1 MNFWQRGVR
10 HTFLS
15 LLGLAALVAPAAA
28 QDSYPNQPIHVVIG
42 FAAGSGADILT
53 RYFTDKLQ
61 NLAKQPVIV
70 DNKPGAT
77 GNIALRAVTE
87 AKPDG
92 YTLLFSAN
100 SNMAGSRYLFKDL
113 PFDTIKDFTPIASF
127 AQIAFV
133 VVVSPKSPINS
144 IADLTAFLKKKQG
157 ALSGYTNQTAQ
168 LSTEYYKQLAGVTTT
183 PVAYKATPDA
193 MRDIIEGQL
202 DFMIIDGTF
211 GAAQVRQGQLK
222 ALAVTTAQRSPSLP
236 DVPTMQEAGVAN
248 FDFSPWWVA
257 YAPKA
262 TPQPILDKLQGWIL
276 QITQLPETAQFL
288 KDNGAIPQH
297 DTGPQA
303 DARLKAELP
312 KWETLVKA
320 AGIEPQ

>member
-1 MNFWQRGVR
+1 MLWQRLVR
-10 HTFLS
+10 EIT
-15 LLGLAALVAPAAA
+15 LGLMGLLVLAAPAMADDA
-28 QDSYPNQPIHVVIG
+28 YPSQPIHVVIG

-61 NLAKQPVIV
+61 GLAKQPVIV

-77 GNIALRAVTE
+77 GNIALRAVAE

-100 SNMAGSRYLFKDL
+100 SNMAGSRFLFKDL
-113 PFDTIKDFTPIASF
+113 PFDTLTDFVPIASF

-133 VVVSPKSPINS
+133 MVVSPKSPINTV
-144 IADLTAFLKKKQG
+144 ADLTAYLKTKKG

-168 LSTEYYKQLAGVTTT
+168 LSTEYYKQIAGVTTT
-183 PVAYKATPDA
+183 PVSYKATPDA

-236 DVPTMQEAGVAN
+236 EVPTMQEAGVAN

-257 YAPKA
+257 YAPKG

-276 QITQLPETAQFL
+276 QIAAMPETASFL

-312 KWETLVKA
+312 KWDSLVKA
-320 AGIEPQ
+320 AGIQPQ

>member
-1 MNFWQRGVR
+1 MNFWQRISR
-10 HTFLS
+10 KLILS
-15 LLGLAALVAPAAA
+15 LVGLVAVVAPAAA
-28 QDSYPNQPIHVVIG
+28 QDNYPNQPIHVELG

-61 NLAKQPVIV
+61 GLAKQPVIV

-77 GNIALRAVTE
+77 GNIALRAVAD

-113 PFDTIKDFTPIASF
+113 PFDTVKDFVPIASF

-133 VVVSPKSPINS
+133 VVVSPKSPLNS
-144 IADLTAFLKKKQG
+144 IADLTAYLKKKQG

-236 DVPTMQEAGVAN
+236 DVPSMQEAGVAN

-257 YAPKA
+257 YAPKG
-262 TPQPILDKLQGWIL
+262 TSQPIIDKLQKWIL
-276 QITQLPETAQFL
+276 EITPLPETAKFL

-312 KWETLVKA
+312 KWEMLVKA